1 MIAKP
6 CKQNLKLSID
16 TMVTIS
22 NNFINA
28 QALTIK
34 SSNAVTSLLKV
45 GQTLSAN
52 VQPISNNQAQ
62 ITIGNQ
68 TLLAATKTPIQESG
82 TIQVR
87 VNQVKPDIQL
97 SIIPSQGKPTNSAIS
112 QQAIQSAYR
121 QFIPNQTPLSQV
133 FQQINL
139 LQSLPPSI
147 QAPLQQLLDQ
157 VSKNNQGI
165 NGQSIKQKLNESGLF
180 LESKLGSTSKSQAS
194 NTIKNDVKAQILQL
208 QQQVSTLQQHSTSS
222 SLNKLSTLLNQALSR
237 LTVQQVQLFENPNI
251 TPLEVP
257 FERDKGDN
265 KDYIELRKNEQNEQT
280 QWEAYIDLTLPT
292 GLLSV
297 KLKLSEQG
305 LLDCFLWCETEELES
320 NVASHIESLTQLLSS
335 NELQLNNMQITPK
348 KPVKT
353 DNSTKMALID
363 IKI

>member
-1 MIAKP
+1 
-6 CKQNLKLSID
+6 
-16 TMVTIS
+16 MVTIS

-34 SSNAVTSLLKV
+34 PSTPVTNLLKV
-45 GQTLSAN
+45 GQVLSAN

-68 TLLAATKTPIQESG
+68 TLIATTKTPIQESG

-87 VNQVKPDIQL
+87 VTQLKPDIQL
-97 SIIPSQGKPTNSAIS
+97 SIINSQVKPTNSASS
-112 QQAIQSAYR
+112 QQTIQTAYR
-121 QFIPNQTPLSQV
+121 QFIPNQTPLPQV

-165 NGQSIKQKLNESGLF
+165 NGQSIKQKLSESGLF
-180 LESKLGSTSKSQAS
+180 LESKLGTTSKNEATT
-194 NTIKNDVKAQILQL
+194 NIKNDVKAQILQL
-208 QQQVSTLQQHSTSS
+208 QQQVSTLQQQSS
-222 SLNKLSTLLNQALSR
+222 SSGLNKLSTLLSQALSR

-257 FERDKGDN
+257 FERNKENN

-280 QWEAYIDLTLPT
+280 QWEAYLDLTLPT
-292 GLLSV
+292 GLLSA
-297 KLKLSEQG
+297 KLKLSKQG
-305 LLDCFLWCETEELES
+305 HLDCYLWCETEDLEN
-320 NVASHIESLTQLLSS
+320 NVANQIESLKQLLDS
-335 NELQLNNMQITPK
+335 NGLQSNSIQITPK

-353 DNSTKMALID
+353 DNTTKMALID

>member
-1 MIAKP
+1 
-6 CKQNLKLSID
+6 
-16 TMVTIS
+16 MVTIS

-34 SSNAVTSLLKV
+34 PNSTVTNLLKV
-45 GQTLSAN
+45 GQILSAN

-68 TLLAATKTPIQESG
+68 TLLASTKTPIQENG

-97 SIIPSQGKPTNSAIS
+97 SIIDSQTKPTKSGSN
-112 QQAIQSAYR
+112 QQAIQTAYR
-121 QFIPNQTPLSQV
+121 QFIPNQSPLSQV

-157 VSKNNQGI
+157 ISKNNQAI
-165 NGQSIKQKLNESGLF
+165 NGQSLKQKLNESGLF
-180 LESKLGSTSKSQAS
+180 LESKLGNTSKNEAAT
-194 NTIKNDVKAQILQL
+194 NIKNDVKAQILQL
-208 QQQVSTLQQHSTSS
+208 QQQVSTLQQQSTSS

-237 LTVQQVQLFENPNI
+237 LTVQQVQLFESPNI

-257 FERDKGDN
+257 FERNKGDN
-265 KDYIELRKNEQNEQT
+265 KDYIELRKSEQNEQT
-280 QWEAYIDLTLPT
+280 HWEAYVDLTLPT
-292 GLLSV
+292 GLLSA

-305 LLDCFLWCETEELES
+305 NLDCYLWCETEELET
-320 NVASHIESLTQLLSS
+320 NVANQIEALKQLLNS
-335 NELQLNNMQITPK
+335 NDLQLNSIQITPT
-348 KPVKT
+348 KPIKT
-353 DNSTKMALID
+353 NNTTKMALID